1 MHGTR
6 SATRELPKTP
16 RAQAKGFSNG
26 PLPGD
31 EGASRRT
38 QRKPRSHCLATLVQL
53 PRKPAPPEAA
63 SRLRST
69 PEQNTLAKTPR
80 PEPSR
85 AARQRTRI
93 SRTTTADPIVIR
105 LWPACEP
112 RFFQLRG
119 SWVPEVTS
127 AAATVVTD
135 AELQMD
141 IKIIGR
147 ASALQAAQFD
157 SKNNELLI
165 TTIRH
170 EHYRN
175 ETTRTLSPESSS
187 VATTR
192 GTCTLSQLSKLL
204 ELSAGSQLFS
214 RNRNPVLPQPIKV
227 PPDYGRDSE
236 PEPTI
241 SNSACF
247 FE

>member
-1 MHGTR
+1 M
-6 SATRELPKTP
+6 
-16 RAQAKGFSNG
+16 
-26 PLPGD
+26 
-31 EGASRRT
+31 
-38 QRKPRSHCLATLVQL
+38 
-53 PRKPAPPEAA
+53 
-63 SRLRST
+63 
-69 PEQNTLAKTPR
+69 
-80 PEPSR
+80 
-85 AARQRTRI
+85 
-93 SRTTTADPIVIR
+93 
-105 LWPACEP
+105 
-112 RFFQLRG
+112 
-119 SWVPEVTS
+119 PEVTS

-135 AELQMD
+135 AELQID

-192 GTCTLSQLSKLL
+192 GTCTLSKLL
-204 ELSAGSQLFS
+204 ELSAGSQLLS

-247 FE
+247 SE